1 GALAVDVSYMRL
13 TQSQAQDVADAAS
26 QAAAV
31 ILRRTDDPD
40 QAEDIS
46 IKVVQLNQVGG
57 GTAQIEG
64 FTYGTWGEAEGV
76 RGEFVANTEEPNAVR
91 VTVGRQGTTAVPL
104 LLAPVLGYQDFAVL
118 ASATSAS
125 RNIHVLLV
133 MDITNSWNPRN
144 FEYAR
149 AAAVQFYDTMAAS
162 AGPYDKIGMSVF
174 TGRYGWEFT
183 PLTRMHDATDAGVRA
198 QWADMK
204 TASKSGTGTNWP
216 DYC

>member
-1 GALAVDVSYMRL
+1 H
-13 TQSQAQDVADAAS
+13 
-26 QAAAV
+26 
-31 ILRRTDDPD
+31 
-40 QAEDIS
+40 
-46 IKVVQLNQVGG
+46 VV
-57 GTAQIEG
+57 
-64 FTYGTWGEAEGV
+64 
-76 RGEFVANTEEPNAVR
+76 
-91 VTVGRQGTTAVPL
+91 
-104 LLAPVLGYQDFAVL
+104 
-118 ASATSAS
+118 
-125 RNIHVLLV
+125 LV

-216 DYC
+216 DYCWTNTTNNFSSPSGGCYPNMPREYTDEPGTDHTTGIEMAARM